1 MYLVPKSRLAN
12 FLLLCSQSKWLSL
25 ATVGGLRA
33 VRSSLPANALG
44 MVILVIYIAN
54 RQTTEAV
61 SNAKCALI
69 MPSSRPQLMPR
80 DCFSILPSLHP
91 SLFGTPSGPGCEPLV
106 LASRHQ
112 NLSAAPAVGA
122 LMLAACSMT
131 FSRDRPRRLLE
142 LSGTEAPTLDE
153 ETILGQ
159 RNGLRL
165 DARLLLRSRR

>member
-12 FLLLCSQSKWLSL
+12 FLLLFSQSKWLSL
-25 ATVGGLRA
+25 ATVGGLGA

-44 MVILVIYIAN
+44 MVIFVIYIAN

-131 FSRDRPRRLLE
+131 FSRDGPRRLLE